1 MVFHLPTRKSSREVI
16 LMMTQ
21 KFTHYSNNVSTPYGG
36 TTVYRRIPYL
46 PGYPYCHNIRSI
58 EVTVIK
64 ITIYE
69 DWTIL
74 GIYRSPKEPVRKL
87 CPVISEIWNGT
98 LKDNIIVK
106 TFSINGLTET
116 ETRPLRNLIVRGKH
130 YKQWI
135 PSYTNDHKTVLDQ
148 IYRNIS
154 HLHVDIQTNVLET
167 YFTDHRA
174 VWASFH
180 AIQ

>member
-1 MVFHLPTRKSSREVI
+1 M
-16 LMMTQ
+16 
-21 KFTHYSNNVSTPYGG
+21 
-36 TTVYRRIPYL
+36 
-46 PGYPYCHNIRSI
+46 
-58 EVTVIK
+58 
-64 ITIYE
+64 
-69 DWTIL
+69 
-74 GIYRSPKEPVRKL
+74 
-87 CPVISEIWNGT
+87 
-98 LKDNIIVK
+98 K

-130 YKQWI
+130 DKQWI
-135 PSYTNDHKTVLDQ
+135 PSYTTDHKTVLDQ